1 MDKTDQFPAVM
12 EPLSRGRERGEE
24 YQIPNTKYTEQVVI
38 SALKE
43 SSREM

>member
-1 MDKTDQFPAVM
+1 MDETDQSPAVM
-12 EPLSRGRERGEE
+12 EPLSRGWERGEE
-24 YQIPNTKYTEQVVI
+24 YQILNTKYTEQVVI